1 MIDTTYTVSDF
12 ADLSL
17 SDRRPPSSD
26 ADRYWTVVYC
36 DCDGRYHVHAAK
48 SLCCQ
53 HNLWQTSHCCFQLID
68 DSDTNLSMWML
79 FSISI
84 MKMKNNKKENRLLT
98 LMKTWQN
105 NVENVRKTMT
115 KTKNEDDVI
124 RRLVLQAALFGFLQ
138 HLEYYV
144 LIKSS
149 NIQRI
154 VISVISNNTKMAK

>member
-1 MIDTTYTVSDF
+1 
-12 ADLSL
+12 
-17 SDRRPPSSD
+17 
-26 ADRYWTVVYC
+26 
-36 DCDGRYHVHAAK
+36 
-48 SLCCQ
+48 
-53 HNLWQTSHCCFQLID
+53 
-68 DSDTNLSMWML
+68 
-79 FSISI
+79 